1 MYLANVFI
9 PFFFRVWVVQ
19 GFLFFQEHLHHQVA
33 IVFIN
38 VASLALLP
46 FFFVSSNSCFHL
58 TKIDIHLQVVLKDD

>member
-1 MYLANVFI
+1 M
-9 PFFFRVWVVQ
+9 VQ